1 MVILREENMGGLGI
15 SIVNDD
21 DSYVDSNEYDDDLR
35 GNPTVIKVVGCGG
48 GGSNAVNR
56 MISRELSNVEFI
68 VLNTD
73 LQALNRSRAP
83 TRLAIGQKV
92 TKGLGA
98 GGKPSIGE
106 QAAEE
111 DKELITNT
119 LRGADMVFITAGM
132 GGGTGTG
139 SAPVVAKIAKELGCL
154 TVAVVTTP
162 FEFEGNVRMRQAK
175 EGLERLHEQVDSLIV
190 IPNEQLFKNVDKN
203 LTVKESFRKADEVL
217 CQGVEGIS
225 NIITNPG
232 DVNTDFA
239 DVRNAMAGQGN
250 AIFGIGIG
258 EGENRATDAAY
269 NAINNPMLEDS
280 KIDGAKNLLVNIC
293 GSEEITLKEVGEICK
308 IVTASADKEYNM
320 FWGQVT
326 QPELEGKISVTVIAT
341 GFEKSQKEM
350 KAVEEAP
357 KIVEVEKPKKLPEN
371 VVSASEFEN
380 ILNSVSRGQ
389 NSSMNNLGGDFISKK
404 DLTNNA
410 HSSPNAR
417 QNPNQNFGQNR
428 NGQSF
433 APNQNGNNLQSGDKK
448 AKTSENF
455 GQGLFDSDYS
465 DEISGSAGNFAQPV
479 HKSFTPPAGF
489 VPNEADIN
497 QPAIWRKPEFSRS
510 IKLSDD

>member
-1 MVILREENMGGLGI
+1 MGNLGI
-15 SIVNDD
+15 SIVDD
-21 DSYVDSNEYDDDLR
+21 DSNYSQSVNASS
-35 GNPTVIKVVGCGG
+35 PTVIKVVGCGG

-73 LQALNRSRAP
+73 LQALGRSNAKI
-83 TRLAIGQKV
+83 RLAIGQKV

-98 GGKPSIGE
+98 GGKPEVGE

-111 DKELITNT
+111 DKELITNQ

-139 SAPVVAKIAKELGCL
+139 SAPVVARIAKELGCL

-175 EGLERLHEQVDSLIV
+175 EGLKKLHEQVDSLIV
-190 IPNEQLFKNVDKN
+190 IPNEQLFKNIDKN

-280 KIDGAKNLLVNIC
+280 KIDGAKNLLINIC
-293 GSEEITLKEVGEICK
+293 GSEEITLAEVGEICR
-308 IVTASADKEYNM
+308 IVSASADKDYNM

-341 GFEKSQKEM
+341 GFEGNKAEQKAKIEAAAAEEEKPRVLPDNVVPSSELDWLLHRNPSSQK
-350 KAVEEAP
+350 
-357 KIVEVEKPKKLPEN
+357 
-371 VVSASEFEN
+371 
-380 ILNSVSRGQ
+380 
-389 NSSMNNLGGDFISKK
+389 
-404 DLTNNA
+404 T
-410 HSSPNAR
+410 PNPLA
-417 QNPNQNFGQNR
+417 QNPLTQNPP
-428 NGQSF
+428 
-433 APNQNGNNLQSGDKK
+433 AGNPLAAK
-448 AKTSENF
+448 KTSEEKSPDKEKT
-455 GQGLFDSDYS
+455 GSLSKGLFDNDQANQGTF
-465 DEISGSAGNFAQPV
+465 ISRKTYQ
-479 HKSFTPPAGF
+479 PPAGF
-489 VPNEADIN
+489 NPDPNDITR
-497 QPAIWRKPEFSRS
+497 PAIWNNGSEFGKTIR
-510 IKLSDD
+510 LTND

>member
-1 MVILREENMGGLGI
+1 MGNLGI
-15 SIVNDD
+15 SIVDD
-21 DSYVDSNEYDDDLR
+21 ETGYDSEVS
-35 GNPTVIKVVGCGG
+35 GGSPTVIKVVGCGG

-56 MISRELSNVEFI
+56 MIFRELSNVDFI

-73 LQALNRSRAP
+73 LQALGRSHAP
-83 TRLAIGQKV
+83 TKLAIGQKV

-98 GGKPSIGE
+98 GGKPEVGE

-111 DKELITNT
+111 DKELITNE

-139 SAPVVAKIAKELGCL
+139 SAPVVARIAKELGCL

-162 FEFEGNVRMRQAK
+162 FEFEGNVRMRQAQ
-175 EGLERLHEQVDSLIV
+175 EGLKKLHEQVDSLIV
-190 IPNEQLFKNVDKN
+190 IPNEQLFKNIDKN

-269 NAINNPMLEDS
+269 NAIHNPMLENS
-280 KIDGAKNLLVNIC
+280 RIDGAKNLLVNIC
-293 GSEEITLKEVGEICK
+293 ASEEITLNEVGEICK
-308 IVTASADKEYNM
+308 IVSASADKDYNM

-341 GFEKSQKEM
+341 GFEDSGKPVVEQPKEEIPET
-350 KAVEEAP
+350 KPAP
-357 KIVEVEKPKKLPEN
+357 KPLPNDVVGLNEMDRLLNKNPGAAMGGEFVASHN
-371 VVSASEFEN
+371 V
-380 ILNSVSRGQ
+380 
-389 NSSMNNLGGDFISKK
+389 SKEP
-404 DLTNNA
+404 D
-410 HSSPNAR
+410 
-417 QNPNQNFGQNR
+417 
-428 NGQSF
+428 
-433 APNQNGNNLQSGDKK
+433 
-448 AKTSENF
+448 TSEKK
-455 GQGLFDSDYS
+455 GSLVAGIFDEDKASAAA
-465 DEISGSAGNFAQPV
+465 GSFV
-479 HKSFTPPAGF
+479 PPAGF
-489 VPNEADIN
+489 VPDTNDLTK
-497 QPAIWRKPEFSRS
+497 PAIWNKSEYSRT
-510 IKLSDD
+510 IRLDD

>member
-1 MVILREENMGGLGI
+1 MGNLGI
-15 SIVNDD
+15 SIVEDES
-21 DSYVDSNEYDDDLR
+21 SYGSSYSENS
-35 GNPTVIKVVGCGG
+35 PTIIKVVGCGG

-56 MISRELSNVEFI
+56 MISRELSNVDFI

-73 LQALNRSRAP
+73 LQALGRSNAP
-83 TRLAIGQKV
+83 SKLAIGQKV

-98 GGKPSIGE
+98 GGKPEVGE

-111 DKELITNT
+111 DKEAITNE

-139 SAPVVAKIAKELGCL
+139 SAPVVARIAKELGCL

-175 EGLERLHEQVDSLIV
+175 EGLKKLHEQVDSLIV
-190 IPNEQLFKNVDKN
+190 IPNEQLFKNIDTK

-225 NIITNPG
+225 NIITNSG

-293 GSEEITLKEVGEICK
+293 ASEEITLSEVGEIIK
-308 IVTASADKEYNM
+308 IVTASADEDYNM

-341 GFEKSQKEM
+341 GFETAK
-350 KAVEEAP
+350 KAKPVETVVPQE
-357 KIVEVEKPKKLPEN
+357 PKKLPEN
-371 VVSASEFEN
+371 VVTASELDMLLHRTPAAASATPVEPVQQTADKTEKDNTGSLVAGMFEN
-380 ILNSVSRGQ
+380 ESQGTFVT
-389 NSSMNNLGGDFISKK
+389 SSTRK
-404 DLTNNA
+404 
-410 HSSPNAR
+410 
-417 QNPNQNFGQNR
+417 Q
-428 NGQSF
+428 
-433 APNQNGNNLQSGDKK
+433 
-448 AKTSENF
+448 
-455 GQGLFDSDYS
+455 
-465 DEISGSAGNFAQPV
+465 
-479 HKSFTPPAGF
+479 FTPPAGF
-489 VPNEADIN
+489 NADPADLN
-497 QPAIWRKPEFSRS
+497 KPAIWNKPEFGKTIS
-510 IKLSDD
+510 LTDD

>member
-1 MVILREENMGGLGI
+1 MGNLGI
-15 SIVNDD
+15 SIVDD
-21 DSYVDSNEYDDDLR
+21 ETDYDSEVS
-35 GNPTVIKVVGCGG
+35 GGSPTVIKVVGCGG

-56 MISRELSNVEFI
+56 MIFRELSNVDFI

-73 LQALNRSRAP
+73 LRALGRSKAP
-83 TRLAIGQKV
+83 TKLAIGQKV

-98 GGKPSIGE
+98 GGKPEVGE

-111 DKELITNT
+111 DKELITNE

-139 SAPVVAKIAKELGCL
+139 SAPVVARIAKELGCL

-175 EGLERLHEQVDSLIV
+175 EGLIKLHEQVDSLIV
-190 IPNEQLFKNVDKN
+190 IPNEQLFKNIDKN

-269 NAINNPMLEDS
+269 NAIHNPMLENS
-280 KIDGAKNLLVNIC
+280 RIDGAKNLLVNIC
-293 GSEEITLKEVGEICK
+293 ASEEITLSEVGEICK
-308 IVTASADKEYNM
+308 IVSASADKDYNM

-341 GFEKSQKEM
+341 GFEDSGKIAVEQKE
-350 KAVEEAP
+350 EEPETPPEP
-357 KIVEVEKPKKLPEN
+357 KVLPN
-371 VVSASEFEN
+371 DVVGRSELDMLLHPRAGSNGASLGGEFVASH
-380 ILNSVSRGQ
+380 SVSKEAE
-389 NSSMNNLGGDFISKK
+389 SSEKK
-404 DLTNNA
+404 GSLVAGMFDEDKA
-410 HSSPNAR
+410 SSAA
-417 QNPNQNFGQNR
+417 G
-428 NGQSF
+428 SF
-433 APNQNGNNLQSGDKK
+433 
-448 AKTSENF
+448 
-455 GQGLFDSDYS
+455 
-465 DEISGSAGNFAQPV
+465 V
-479 HKSFTPPAGF
+479 PPAGF
-489 VPNEADIN
+489 VPDQNDLMK
-497 QPAIWRKPEFSRS
+497 PAIWNKSEYSRT
-510 IKLSDD
+510 IRLDD

>member
-1 MVILREENMGGLGI
+1 MGNLGI
-15 SIVNDD
+15 SIVDD
-21 DSYVDSNEYDDDLR
+21 ETDYDSEVS
-35 GNPTVIKVVGCGG
+35 GGSPTVIKVVGCGG

-56 MISRELSNVEFI
+56 MIFRELSNVDFI

-73 LQALNRSRAP
+73 LQALGRSKAP
-83 TRLAIGQKV
+83 TKLAIGQKV

-98 GGKPSIGE
+98 GGKPEVGE

-111 DKELITNT
+111 DKELITNE

-139 SAPVVAKIAKELGCL
+139 SAPVVARIAKELGCL

-175 EGLERLHEQVDSLIV
+175 EGLIKLHEQVDSLIV
-190 IPNEQLFKNVDKN
+190 IPNEQLFKNIDKN

-269 NAINNPMLEDS
+269 NAIHNPMLENS
-280 KIDGAKNLLVNIC
+280 RIDGAKNLLVNIC
-293 GSEEITLKEVGEICK
+293 ASEEITLSEVGEICK
-308 IVTASADKEYNM
+308 IVSASADKDYNM

-341 GFEKSQKEM
+341 GFEDSGKIAVEQKE
-350 KAVEEAP
+350 EEPETPPEP
-357 KIVEVEKPKKLPEN
+357 KILPN
-371 VVSASEFEN
+371 DVVGRSELDMLLHPRACSNGAS
-380 ILNSVSRGQ
+380 
-389 NSSMNNLGGDFISKK
+389 LGGEFVASHTVSKE
-404 DLTNNA
+404 A
-410 HSSPNAR
+410 ESSEKKGSLVAGM
-417 QNPNQNFGQNR
+417 FDEDKASSAAG
-428 NGQSF
+428 SF
-433 APNQNGNNLQSGDKK
+433 
-448 AKTSENF
+448 
-455 GQGLFDSDYS
+455 
-465 DEISGSAGNFAQPV
+465 V
-479 HKSFTPPAGF
+479 PPAGF
-489 VPNEADIN
+489 VPDQNDLMK
-497 QPAIWRKPEFSRS
+497 PAIWNKSEYSRT
-510 IKLSDD
+510 IRLDD

>member
-1 MVILREENMGGLGI
+1 MGNLGI
-15 SIVNDD
+15 SIVDD
-21 DSYVDSNEYDDDLR
+21 ETGYDSEVS
-35 GNPTVIKVVGCGG
+35 GGSPTVIKVVGCGG

-56 MISRELSNVEFI
+56 MIFRELSNVDFI

-73 LQALNRSRAP
+73 LQALGRSRAP
-83 TRLAIGQKV
+83 TKLAIGQKV

-98 GGKPSIGE
+98 GGKPEVGE

-111 DKELITNT
+111 DKELITNE

-139 SAPVVAKIAKELGCL
+139 SAPVVARIAKELGCL

-162 FEFEGNVRMRQAK
+162 FEFEGNVRMRQAQ
-175 EGLERLHEQVDSLIV
+175 EGLKKLHEQVDSLIV
-190 IPNEQLFKNVDKN
+190 IPNEQLFKNIDKN

-269 NAINNPMLEDS
+269 NAIHNPMLENS
-280 KIDGAKNLLVNIC
+280 RIDGAKNLLVNIC
-293 GSEEITLKEVGEICK
+293 ASEEITLSEVGEICK
-308 IVTASADKEYNM
+308 IVSASADKDYNM

-341 GFEKSQKEM
+341 GFEDSGKVAAEP
-350 KAVEEAP
+350 AP
-357 KIVEVEKPKKLPEN
+357 KVHREDAFSI
-371 VVSASEFEN
+371 SD
-380 ILNSVSRGQ
+380 
-389 NSSMNNLGGDFISKK
+389 MNNLLNTKS
-404 DLTNNA
+404 N
-410 HSSPNAR
+410 
-417 QNPNQNFGQNR
+417 
-428 NGQSF
+428 SF
-433 APNQNGNNLQSGDKK
+433 ASDLGGSFVASHPVSKEPDSSEKKGSLVAGMFDEDK
-448 AKTSENF
+448 
-455 GQGLFDSDYS
+455 
-465 DEISGSAGNFAQPV
+465 SASASQAGFV
-479 HKSFTPPAGF
+479 PPAGF
-489 VPNEADIN
+489 VSDPNDLMK
-497 QPAIWRKPEFSRS
+497 PAIWNKGEYSRT
-510 IKLSDD
+510 IRLDD

>member
-1 MVILREENMGGLGI
+1 MGNLGI
-15 SIVNDD
+15 SIVDD
-21 DSYVDSNEYDDDLR
+21 ETDYDSEVS
-35 GNPTVIKVVGCGG
+35 GGSPTVIKVVGCGG

-56 MISRELSNVEFI
+56 MIFRELSNVDFI

-73 LQALNRSRAP
+73 LQALGRSKAP
-83 TRLAIGQKV
+83 TKLAIGQKV

-98 GGKPSIGE
+98 GGKPEVGE

-111 DKELITNT
+111 DKELITNE

-139 SAPVVAKIAKELGCL
+139 SAPVVARIAKELGCL

-175 EGLERLHEQVDSLIV
+175 EGLIKLHEQVDSLIV
-190 IPNEQLFKNVDKN
+190 IPNEQLFKNIDKN

-269 NAINNPMLEDS
+269 NAIHNPMLENS
-280 KIDGAKNLLVNIC
+280 RIDGAKNLLVNIC
-293 GSEEITLKEVGEICK
+293 ASEEITLSEVGEICK
-308 IVTASADKEYNM
+308 IVSASADKDYNM

-341 GFEKSQKEM
+341 GFEDSGKIAVEQKE
-350 KAVEEAP
+350 EEPETPPEP
-357 KIVEVEKPKKLPEN
+357 KILPN
-371 VVSASEFEN
+371 DVVGRSELDMLLHPRAGSNGASLGGEFVASH
-380 ILNSVSRGQ
+380 SVSKEAE
-389 NSSMNNLGGDFISKK
+389 SSEKK
-404 DLTNNA
+404 GSLVAGMFDEDKA
-410 HSSPNAR
+410 SSAA
-417 QNPNQNFGQNR
+417 G
-428 NGQSF
+428 SF
-433 APNQNGNNLQSGDKK
+433 
-448 AKTSENF
+448 
-455 GQGLFDSDYS
+455 
-465 DEISGSAGNFAQPV
+465 V
-479 HKSFTPPAGF
+479 PPAGF
-489 VPNEADIN
+489 VPDQNDLMK
-497 QPAIWRKPEFSRS
+497 PAIWNKSEYSRT
-510 IKLSDD
+510 IRLDD

>member
-1 MVILREENMGGLGI
+1 MGGLGI
-15 SIVNDD
+15 SIVKDENEMKSVVDNFEFNND
-21 DSYVDSNEYDDDLR
+21 LK

-73 LQALNRSRAP
+73 LQALGRSNAP
-83 TRLAIGQKV
+83 IRLAIGQKV

-98 GGKPSIGE
+98 GGDPQVGE

-162 FEFEGNVRMRQAK
+162 FEFEGKIRMRQAK
-175 EGLERLHEQVDSLIV
+175 EGLERLREQVDSLIV
-190 IPNEQLFKNVDKN
+190 VPNEQLLKVVDKN
-203 LTVKESFRKADEVL
+203 LTVTESFRKADDVL

-232 DVNTDFA
+232 DINTDFA
-239 DVRNAMAGQGN
+239 DVRNTMAGQGN

-258 EGENRATDAAY
+258 EGENRATEAAY

-293 GSEEITLKEVGEICK
+293 SSEEITLPEIEEICD
-308 IVTASADKEYNM
+308 IITASANKEYNM
-320 FWGQVT
+320 YLGRVI

-341 GFEKSQKEM
+341 GFEKSHNDEPEQK
-350 KAVEEAP
+350 AEEILQVIEP
-357 KIVEVEKPKKLPEN
+357 VKEKKLPDN
-371 VVSASEFEN
+371 VVSASEFDS
-380 ILNSVSRGQ
+380 ILNRPSFNQ
-389 NSSMNNLGGDFISKK
+389 NNLGGDFVSKK
-404 DLTNNA
+404 DLEQNA
-410 HSSPNAR
+410 KKNQNLSNR
-417 QNPNQNFGQNR
+417 QNNENIK
-428 NGQSF
+428 SK
-433 APNQNGNNLQSGDKK
+433 S
-448 AKTSENF
+448 SENF
-455 GQGLFDSDYS
+455 GQGLFDSDNMNS
-465 DEISGSAGNFAQPV
+465 TSVQPI
-479 HKSFTPPAGF
+479 HKTFSPPEGW
-489 VPNEADIN
+489 VPNDSDFT
-497 QPAIWRKPEFSRS
+497 QPAIWKKAEFGRS

>member
-1 MVILREENMGGLGI
+1 MGNLGI
-15 SIVNDD
+15 SIVDD
-21 DSYVDSNEYDDDLR
+21 ETDYDSEVS
-35 GNPTVIKVVGCGG
+35 GGSPTVIKVVGCGG

-56 MISRELSNVEFI
+56 MIFRELSNVDFI

-73 LQALNRSRAP
+73 LQALGRSKAP
-83 TRLAIGQKV
+83 TKLAIGQKV

-98 GGKPSIGE
+98 GGKPEVGE

-111 DKELITNT
+111 DKELITNE

-139 SAPVVAKIAKELGCL
+139 SAPVVARIAKELGCL

-175 EGLERLHEQVDSLIV
+175 EGLIKLHEQVDSLIV
-190 IPNEQLFKNVDKN
+190 IPNEQLFKNIDKN

-269 NAINNPMLEDS
+269 NAIHNPMLENS
-280 KIDGAKNLLVNIC
+280 RIDGAKNLLVNIC
-293 GSEEITLKEVGEICK
+293 ASEEITLSEVGEICK
-308 IVTASADKEYNM
+308 IVSASADKDYNM

-341 GFEKSQKEM
+341 GFEDSGKIAVEQKE
-350 KAVEEAP
+350 EEPETPPEP
-357 KIVEVEKPKKLPEN
+357 KVLPN
-371 VVSASEFEN
+371 DVVGRSELDMLLHPRAGSNGAS
-380 ILNSVSRGQ
+380 
-389 NSSMNNLGGDFISKK
+389 LGGEFVASHTVSKE
-404 DLTNNA
+404 A
-410 HSSPNAR
+410 ESSEKKGSLVAGM
-417 QNPNQNFGQNR
+417 FEEDKASSAAG
-428 NGQSF
+428 SF
-433 APNQNGNNLQSGDKK
+433 
-448 AKTSENF
+448 
-455 GQGLFDSDYS
+455 
-465 DEISGSAGNFAQPV
+465 V
-479 HKSFTPPAGF
+479 PPAGF
-489 VPNEADIN
+489 VPDQNDLMK
-497 QPAIWRKPEFSRS
+497 PAIWNKSEYSRT
-510 IKLSDD
+510 IRLDD

>member
-1 MVILREENMGGLGI
+1 MGNLGI
-15 SIVNDD
+15 SIVDD
-21 DSYVDSNEYDDDLR
+21 ENGYEAEASGCS
-35 GNPTVIKVVGCGG
+35 PTVIKVVGCGG

-56 MISRELSNVEFI
+56 MIFRELSNVDFI

-73 LQALNRSRAP
+73 LQALGRSHAP
-83 TRLAIGQKV
+83 TKLAIGQKV

-98 GGKPSIGE
+98 GGKPEVGE

-111 DKELITNT
+111 DKELITNE

-139 SAPVVAKIAKELGCL
+139 SAPVVARIAKELGCL

-162 FEFEGNVRMRQAK
+162 FEFEGNVRMRQAQ
-175 EGLERLHEQVDSLIV
+175 EGLKKLHEQVDSLIV
-190 IPNEQLFKNVDKN
+190 IPNEQLFKNIDKN

-269 NAINNPMLEDS
+269 NAIHNPMLENS
-280 KIDGAKNLLVNIC
+280 RIDGAKNLLVNIC
-293 GSEEITLKEVGEICK
+293 ASEEITLSEVGEICK
-308 IVTASADKEYNM
+308 IVSASADKDYNM

-341 GFEKSQKEM
+341 GFEASGKPVVEQQQ
-350 KAVEEAP
+350 EEAP
-357 KIVEVEKPKKLPEN
+357 EVKEEPKPARDDAFSLN
-371 VVSASEFEN
+371 DMNN
-380 ILNSVSRGQ
+380 ILHKTASD
-389 NSSMNNLGGDFISKK
+389 MGGEFVASHNVPKEPDS
-404 DLTNNA
+404 
-410 HSSPNAR
+410 
-417 QNPNQNFGQNR
+417 
-428 NGQSF
+428 
-433 APNQNGNNLQSGDKK
+433 DKK
-448 AKTSENF
+448 GSLVA
-455 GQGLFDSDYS
+455 GIFDEDKASAAA
-465 DEISGSAGNFAQPV
+465 GSFV
-479 HKSFTPPAGF
+479 PPAGF
-489 VPNEADIN
+489 VPDSNDYSK
-497 QPAIWRKPEFSRS
+497 PAIWNKSEYSRT
-510 IKLSDD
+510 IRLDD

>member
-1 MVILREENMGGLGI
+1 MGNLGI
-15 SIVNDD
+15 SIVDD
-21 DSYVDSNEYDDDLR
+21 ETDYESEVS
-35 GNPTVIKVVGCGG
+35 GCSPTVIKVVGCGG

-56 MISRELSNVEFI
+56 MIFRELSNVDFI

-73 LQALNRSRAP
+73 LQALGRSRAK
-83 TRLAIGQKV
+83 TKLAIGQKV

-98 GGKPSIGE
+98 GGKPEVGE

-111 DKELITNT
+111 DKELITNE

-139 SAPVVAKIAKELGCL
+139 SAPVVARIAKELGCL

-175 EGLERLHEQVDSLIV
+175 EGLKKLHEQVDSLIV
-190 IPNEQLFKNVDKN
+190 IPNEQLFKNIDKN
-203 LTVKESFRKADEVL
+203 LTVKESFKKADEVL

-269 NAINNPMLEDS
+269 NAIHNPMLENS

-293 GSEEITLKEVGEICK
+293 ASEEITLSEVGEICK
-308 IVTASADKEYNM
+308 IVSASADENYNM

-341 GFEKSQKEM
+341 GFEDSGKIAIEQPEVVPEVKTEPKTLPNDVVGLSEM
-350 KAVEEAP
+350 NQLLHTTPA
-357 KIVEVEKPKKLPEN
+357 
-371 VVSASEFEN
+371 SAS
-380 ILNSVSRGQ
+380 S
-389 NSSMNNLGGDFISKK
+389 LGGEFVASHSMTKPADSSEKK
-404 DLTNNA
+404 GTLA
-410 HSSPNAR
+410 A
-417 QNPNQNFGQNR
+417 GI
-428 NGQSF
+428 F
-433 APNQNGNNLQSGDKK
+433 ADDK
-448 AKTSENF
+448 A
-455 GQGLFDSDYS
+455 
-465 DEISGSAGNFAQPV
+465 SGSTPG
-479 HKSFTPPAGF
+479 SFVPPAGF
-489 VPNEADIN
+489 VQDSNDLLK
-497 QPAIWRKPEFSRS
+497 PAIWNKSDYSRT
-510 IKLSDD
+510 IRLDD

>member
-1 MVILREENMGGLGI
+1 MGNLGI
-15 SIVNDD
+15 SIVDD
-21 DSYVDSNEYDDDLR
+21 ETDYESEVNGCS
-35 GNPTVIKVVGCGG
+35 PTVIKVVGCGG

-56 MISRELSNVEFI
+56 MIFRELSNVDFI

-73 LQALNRSRAP
+73 LQALGRSRAK
-83 TRLAIGQKV
+83 TKLAIGQKV

-98 GGKPSIGE
+98 GGKPEVGE

-111 DKELITNT
+111 DKELITNE

-139 SAPVVAKIAKELGCL
+139 SAPVVARIAKELGCL

-175 EGLERLHEQVDSLIV
+175 EGLKKLHEQVDSLIV
-190 IPNEQLFKNVDKN
+190 IPNEQLFKNIDKN
-203 LTVKESFRKADEVL
+203 LTVKESFKKADEVL

-269 NAINNPMLEDS
+269 NAIHNPMLENS

-293 GSEEITLKEVGEICK
+293 ASEEITLSEVGEICK
-308 IVTASADKEYNM
+308 IVSASADKDYNM

-341 GFEKSQKEM
+341 GFEDSGKLNAVQKEDVVV
-350 KAVEEAP
+350 AAP
-357 KIVEVEKPKKLPEN
+357 EPKVLPNDVVGLSEMEKLLHKN
-371 VVSASEFEN
+371 TASSAPS
-380 ILNSVSRGQ
+380 
-389 NSSMNNLGGDFISKK
+389 LGGEFVASHAVSKTPSADQK
-404 DLTNNA
+404 GSLAAGILSD
-410 HSSPNAR
+410 
-417 QNPNQNFGQNR
+417 
-428 NGQSF
+428 
-433 APNQNGNNLQSGDKK
+433 DK
-448 AKTSENF
+448 A
-455 GQGLFDSDYS
+455 SDA
-465 DEISGSAGNFAQPV
+465 SGSFV
-479 HKSFTPPAGF
+479 PPAGF
-489 VPNEADIN
+489 VVDSNDLMK
-497 QPAIWRKPEFSRS
+497 PAIWNKSDYSRT
-510 IKLSDD
+510 IRLDD

>member
-1 MVILREENMGGLGI
+1 MGNLGI
-15 SIVNDD
+15 SIVDD
-21 DSYVDSNEYDDDLR
+21 ETDYDSEVS
-35 GNPTVIKVVGCGG
+35 GGSPTVIKVVGCGG

-56 MISRELSNVEFI
+56 MIFRELSNVDFI

-73 LQALNRSRAP
+73 LQALGRSKAP
-83 TRLAIGQKV
+83 TKLAIGQKV

-98 GGKPSIGE
+98 GGKPEVGE

-111 DKELITNT
+111 DKELITNE

-139 SAPVVAKIAKELGCL
+139 SAPVVARIAKELGCL

-175 EGLERLHEQVDSLIV
+175 EGLIKLHEQVDSLIV
-190 IPNEQLFKNVDKN
+190 IPNEQLFKNIDKN

-258 EGENRATDAAY
+258 EGEIRATDAAY
-269 NAINNPMLEDS
+269 NAIHNPMLENS
-280 KIDGAKNLLVNIC
+280 RIDGAKNLLVNIC
-293 GSEEITLKEVGEICK
+293 ASEEITLSEVGEICK
-308 IVTASADKEYNM
+308 IVSASADKDYNM

-341 GFEKSQKEM
+341 GFEDSGKIAVEQKE
-350 KAVEEAP
+350 EEPETPPEP
-357 KIVEVEKPKKLPEN
+357 KVLPN
-371 VVSASEFEN
+371 DVVGRSELDMLLHPRAGSNGASLGGEFVASH
-380 ILNSVSRGQ
+380 SVSKEAE
-389 NSSMNNLGGDFISKK
+389 SSEKK
-404 DLTNNA
+404 GSLVAGMFDEDKA
-410 HSSPNAR
+410 SSAA
-417 QNPNQNFGQNR
+417 G
-428 NGQSF
+428 SF
-433 APNQNGNNLQSGDKK
+433 
-448 AKTSENF
+448 
-455 GQGLFDSDYS
+455 
-465 DEISGSAGNFAQPV
+465 V
-479 HKSFTPPAGF
+479 PPAGF
-489 VPNEADIN
+489 VPDQNDLMK
-497 QPAIWRKPEFSRS
+497 PAIWNKSEYSRT
-510 IKLSDD
+510 IRLDD

>member
-1 MVILREENMGGLGI
+1 MTNLGI
-15 SIVNDD
+15 SIVDD
-21 DSYVDSNEYDDDLR
+21 ESDYESEVS
-35 GNPTVIKVVGCGG
+35 GGSPTVIKVVGCGG

-56 MISRELSNVEFI
+56 MIFRELSNVDFI

-73 LQALNRSRAP
+73 LQALGRSRAK
-83 TRLAIGQKV
+83 TKLAIGQKV

-98 GGKPSIGE
+98 GGKPEVGE

-111 DKELITNT
+111 DKELITNE

-139 SAPVVAKIAKELGCL
+139 SAPVVARIAKELGCL

-175 EGLERLHEQVDSLIV
+175 EGLKKLHEQVDSLIV
-190 IPNEQLFKNVDKN
+190 IPNEQLFKNIDKN
-203 LTVKESFRKADEVL
+203 LTVKESFKKADEVL

-269 NAINNPMLEDS
+269 NAIHNPMLENS

-293 GSEEITLKEVGEICK
+293 ASEEITLNEVGEICK
-308 IVTASADKEYNM
+308 IVSASADKDYNM

-341 GFEKSQKEM
+341 GFEDSGKVISEQP
-350 KAVEEAP
+350 VEEVIETKTEP
-357 KIVEVEKPKKLPEN
+357 KVLPNDVVGLSEMDKLLHKKSGNDAAVLGGEFVASHNLNTTPDADKKGSLAAGILSDDI
-371 VVSASEFEN
+371 SASTP
-380 ILNSVSRGQ
+380 G
-389 NSSMNNLGGDFISKK
+389 
-404 DLTNNA
+404 
-410 HSSPNAR
+410 
-417 QNPNQNFGQNR
+417 
-428 NGQSF
+428 SF
-433 APNQNGNNLQSGDKK
+433 
-448 AKTSENF
+448 
-455 GQGLFDSDYS
+455 
-465 DEISGSAGNFAQPV
+465 V
-479 HKSFTPPAGF
+479 PPAGF
-489 VPNEADIN
+489 VADSN
-497 QPAIWRKPEFSRS
+497 DLMKPAIWNKSEYSRS
-510 IKLSDD
+510 IRFDD